1 MNLLNPSAAWWFLLV
16 PALIALYMLR
26 PRSRRKPV
34 SSLRLW
40 RELPQ
45 VERPTPRLRRPPL
58 SWLLLLQ
65 VLLLAAGAFA
75 LMQPALWAPAARHT
89 VLLLDMSGSMQTVD
103 GSSTRFEQART
114 ETREVV
120 AKLRDND
127 RITLLGV
134 GPAIITAC
142 SHCTRADFERALRDL
157 KPSAGRANWPS
168 AVSIAAGLA
177 GQAGA
182 NATTTYA
189 ISDGAFEALPDD
201 GWPPDMHFVQVG
213 SNVTNLAVTVLSAR
227 RPPNN
232 SPGYSAYARID
243 NVANSQANVQ
253 VSAVAD
259 TVPLAP
265 RRLSIPAGGHA
276 DVTWN
281 VPAGTLKL
289 TVGVNTEDALSA
301 DNQAVLFLPTE
312 SQNQVIVKSDDPSM
326 YMRAV
331 AGYHGLQP
339 ITGTVKSSAETAF
352 TVWEGELPSAL
363 PAGGLFL
370 VNPSGSLL
378 TSTGDMANLGSPD
391 TASDHP
397 LLRDLDLRALFVQRA
412 RKYDAPAWLE
422 PIVQSADGPLLLAGE
437 QDGRRIAVLA
447 FDPRESNL
455 PKLAAFPLLMANLAD
470 WLYPQSGVG
479 ALRPGEAAIVP
490 PGATVTTPGGSTAQA
505 TEAGVFADTG
515 EVGIY
520 TVSTGDDPA
529 NAQDTSHAFAVN
541 MADTAES
548 NVTPRDHPELE
559 RAAVEVAERLT
570 TEDYWSPIAAL
581 VLVLTG
587 GEWLLYC
594 LKKGRM

>member
-1 MNLLNPSAAWWFLLV
+1 MNLLNPAAAWWLLLV

-34 SSLRLW
+34 PSLRLW

-65 VLLLAAGAFA
+65 ALLLAAGAFA
-75 LMQPALWAPAARHT
+75 LMQPALWTPAARHT
-89 VLLLDMSGSMQTVD
+89 VVLLDMSGSMQTAE
-103 GSSTRFEQART
+103 GASTRFEQART
-114 ETREVV
+114 EARNV
-120 AKLRDND
+120 AGKLRDTD

-134 GPAIITAC
+134 GPTVLTAC
-142 SHCTRADFERALRDL
+142 SNCIRNDFERALREL
-157 KPSAGRANWPS
+157 TPSAGRANWP
-168 AVSIAAGLA
+168 AGLSIASGLA

-182 NATTTYA
+182 NATTTYV
-189 ISDGAFEALPDD
+189 ISDGAFADLPGD
-201 GWPPDMHFVQVG
+201 GLPSDMHFVQVG
-213 SNVTNLAVTVLSAR
+213 DNVTNLAVSVLSAR

-232 SPGYSAYARID
+232 SPGYSAYARIE
-243 NVANSQANVQ
+243 NVSTSQANVQ
-253 VSAVAD
+253 VSALAD
-259 TVPLAP
+259 TVPLPP
-265 RRLSIPAGGHA
+265 RSLSIPAGGHA
-276 DVTWN
+276 DVTWD
-281 VPAGTLKL
+281 VPAGALKL
-289 TVGVNTEDALSA
+289 TVGVDTQDALAA
-301 DNQAVLFLPTE
+301 DNQAVLFLPTN
-312 SQNQVIVKSDDPSM
+312 SQNQVIVKSDDPAM

-339 ITGTVKSSAETAF
+339 ITDTVKSSAETAF

-378 TSTGDMANLGSPD
+378 NSTGDMENLGSLD
-391 TASDHP
+391 VVAGHP
-397 LLRDLDLRALFVQRA
+397 LLRDIDLRALFVERA
-412 RKYDAPAWLE
+412 RKYEAPAWLE

-490 PGATVTTPGGSTAQA
+490 PGATVTTPGGRAVQA
-505 TEAGVFADTG
+505 TEAGVFADTH

-520 TVSTGDDPA
+520 TVSLA
-529 NAQDTSHAFAVN
+529 NVQANPQDAASLFAVN
-541 MADTAES
+541 MADINES

-559 RAAVEVAERLT
+559 RAAVEVSERVAT
-570 TEDYWSPIAAL
+570 QDYWSPLAALAL
-581 VLVLTG
+581 VLAG

-594 LKKGRM
+594 LKRGRM

>member
-1 MNLLNPSAAWWFLLV
+1 MNLLNPAAAWWLLLV
-16 PALIALYMLR
+16 PALVLLYMLR

-34 SSLRLW
+34 PSLRLW

-65 VLLLAAGAFA
+65 ALLLAAGAFA
-75 LMQPALWAPAARHT
+75 LMQPALWTPAARHT
-89 VLLLDMSGSMQTVD
+89 VVLLDMSGSMQAAE
-103 GSSTRFEQART
+103 GSRTRFEQART
-114 ETREVV
+114 EARDVVSNLREH
-120 AKLRDND
+120 D
-127 RITLLGV
+127 RVTLLGV
-134 GPAIITAC
+134 GPSVVTAC
-142 SHCTRADFERALRDL
+142 SNCLRNDFERALGEL
-157 KPSAGRANWPS
+157 KPSAGRANWP
-168 AVSIAAGLA
+168 AALSIAAGLA
-177 GQAGA
+177 GQAGG
-182 NATTTYA
+182 NGTTTYV
-189 ISDGAFEALPDD
+189 ISDGAFAALPDEGLPSD
-201 GWPPDMHFVQVG
+201 LHFVQVG
-213 SNVTNLAVTVLSAR
+213 GNVTNLAVSVLSAR

-243 NVANSQANVQ
+243 NVSSSQANVQ

-265 RRLSIPAGGHA
+265 RSLSIPAGGHA

-289 TVGVNTEDALSA
+289 TVGVNSQDALSA
-301 DNQAVLFLPTE
+301 DNQAVLFLPAN
-312 SQNQVIVKSDDPSM
+312 SQSQVIVKSDDPAM
-326 YMRAV
+326 YMRAI

-339 ITGTVKSSAETAF
+339 ITDTVQSSAETAF
-352 TVWEGELPSAL
+352 TVWEGDLPSAL

-378 TSTGDMANLGSPD
+378 TSSGDMENLGSLE
-391 TASDHP
+391 TVADHP
-397 LLRDLDLRALFVQRA
+397 LLRDIDLRALFVERA
-412 RKYDAPAWLE
+412 RKYEAPAWLE
-422 PIVQSADGPLLLAGE
+422 PIVQGADGPLLLAGE
-437 QDGRRIAVLA
+437 HEGRRIAVLA

-490 PGATVTTPGGSTAQA
+490 PGATITTPSGRAVQA
-505 TEAGVFADTG
+505 SEAGVFADTH

-520 TVSTGDDPA
+520 TVSVPNRQATP
-529 NAQDTSHAFAVN
+529 QDASRSFAVN
-541 MADTAES
+541 MTDINES

-559 RAAVEVAERLT
+559 RAAVEVAERVAT
-570 TEDYWSPIAAL
+570 QDYWSPLAALAL
-581 VLVLTG
+581 VLAG

-594 LKKGRM
+594 LRRGRM

>member
-26 PRSRRKPV
+26 PRSRRKPIP
-34 SSLRLW
+34 SLRLW

-65 VLLLAAGAFA
+65 ILLLAAGAFA

-89 VLLLDMSGSMQTVD
+89 VVLLDMSGSMQTAD
-103 GSSTRFEQART
+103 GSSTRFEQARS
-114 ETREVV
+114 EARNIVG
-120 AKLRDND
+120 KLRDND

-134 GPAIITAC
+134 GPGVVTAC
-142 SHCTRADFERALRDL
+142 SNCTRVDFERALSSL
-157 KPSAGRANWPS
+157 VPSAGHANWAS
-168 AVSIAAGLA
+168 AVSVASGLA
-177 GQAGA
+177 GQAGG

-189 ISDGAFEALPDD
+189 ISDGAFDALSSVGIPA
-201 GWPPDMHFVQVG
+201 DMHFVRVG

-232 SPGYSAYARID
+232 SPGYSAYARVENISS
-243 NVANSQANVQ
+243 SQANVQ

-265 RRLSIPAGGHA
+265 RSLSIPAGGHA

-281 VPAGTLKL
+281 VPAGALKL
-289 TVGVNTEDALSA
+289 TVGVDTRDALAA
-301 DNQAVLFLPTE
+301 DNQAVLFLPVQ
-312 SQNQVIVKSDDPSM
+312 SQNQVIVKADDPTM
-326 YMRAV
+326 YMRAIE
-331 AGYHGLQP
+331 GYHGLQP
-339 ITGTVKSSAETAF
+339 ITDTVKSSAETAF
-352 TVWEGELPSAL
+352 TVWVGELPSAL

-378 TSTGDMANLGSPD
+378 KSTGDMENLGSTNTD
-391 TASDHP
+391 SDHP
-397 LLRDLDLRALFVQRA
+397 LLRDIDLRALFVERA
-412 RKYDAPAWLE
+412 RKYEAPAWLE
-422 PIVQSADGPLLLAGE
+422 PIVQGADGPLLLAGE
-437 QDGRRIAVLA
+437 QDGRRVAVLA

-455 PKLAAFPLLMANLAD
+455 PKLMAFPLLMANVAD

-490 PGATVTTPGGSTAQA
+490 PGATVTTPSGKTAQA
-505 TEAGVFADTG
+505 TEAGVFADTS

-520 TVSTGDDPA
+520 TVSTG
-529 NAQDTSHAFAVN
+529 NAQQDNSRSFAVN
-541 MADTAES
+541 MADMKES

-559 RAAVEVAERLT
+559 RAAVEVSARLT
-570 TEDYWSPIAAL
+570 TEDYWSPLAAL
-581 VLVLTG
+581 ALVLTG

-594 LKKGRM
+594 LKRGRM

>member
-1 MNLLNPSAAWWFLLV
+1 MNLLNPAAAWWLLLV

-34 SSLRLW
+34 PSLRLW

-65 VLLLAAGAFA
+65 ALLLAAGAFA
-75 LMQPALWAPAARHT
+75 LMQPALWTPAARHT
-89 VLLLDMSGSMQTVD
+89 VVLLDMSGSMQTVE
-103 GSSTRFEQART
+103 GASTRFEQART
-114 ETREVV
+114 EARNV
-120 AKLRDND
+120 AGKLRDTD

-134 GPAIITAC
+134 GPTVLTAC
-142 SHCTRADFERALRDL
+142 SNCIRNDFERALGEL
-157 KPSAGRANWPS
+157 TPSAGRANWP
-168 AVSIAAGLA
+168 AALSIASGLA
-177 GQAGA
+177 GQAEA
-182 NATTTYA
+182 NATTTYV
-189 ISDGAFEALPDD
+189 ISDGAFADLPDA
-201 GWPPDMHFVQVG
+201 GLPSDMHFVQVG
-213 SNVTNLAVTVLSAR
+213 DNVTNLAVSVLSAR

-232 SPGYSAYARID
+232 SPGYSAYARIE
-243 NVANSQANVQ
+243 NVSTSQANVQ

-259 TVPLAP
+259 TVPLPP
-265 RRLSIPAGGHA
+265 RSLSIPAGGHA
-276 DVTWN
+276 DVTWD
-281 VPAGTLKL
+281 VPAGALKL
-289 TVGVNTEDALSA
+289 TVGVDTQDALAA
-301 DNQAVLFLPTE
+301 DNQAVLFLPTN
-312 SQNQVIVKSDDPSM
+312 SQNQVIVKSDDPAM

-339 ITGTVKSSAETAF
+339 ITDTVKSSAETAF

-378 TSTGDMANLGSPD
+378 NSTGDMENLGSLD
-391 TASDHP
+391 VVAGHP
-397 LLRDLDLRALFVQRA
+397 LLRDIDLRALFVERA
-412 RKYDAPAWLE
+412 RKYEAPAWLE

-479 ALRPGEAAIVP
+479 ALRPGEVAIVP
-490 PGATVTTPGGSTAQA
+490 PGATVTTPSGRAVQA
-505 TEAGVFADTG
+505 TEAGVFVDTH

-520 TVSTGDDPA
+520 TVSAA
-529 NAQDTSHAFAVN
+529 NGQANPQDAASSFAVN
-541 MADTAES
+541 MADINES

-559 RAAVEVAERLT
+559 RAAVEVSERVAT
-570 TEDYWSPIAAL
+570 QDYWSPLAALAL
-581 VLVLTG
+581 VLAG

-594 LKKGRM
+594 LKRGRM

>member
-1 MNLLNPSAAWWFLLV
+1 MNLLNPAGAWWLLLV

-34 SSLRLW
+34 PSLRLW

-65 VLLLAAGAFA
+65 ALLLAAGAFA
-75 LMQPALWAPAARHT
+75 LMQPALWTPAARHT
-89 VLLLDMSGSMQTVD
+89 VVLLDMSGSMQTAD
-103 GSSTRFEQART
+103 GFTTRFEQART
-114 ETREVV
+114 DARNI
-120 AKLRDND
+120 AGKLRDND

-134 GPAIITAC
+134 GPTVLTAC
-142 SHCTRADFERALRDL
+142 SNCVRNDFERALSDL
-157 KPSAGRANWPS
+157 TPSAGRADWPS
-168 AVSIAAGLA
+168 AVSVAAGLA

-182 NATTTYA
+182 NATTTYV
-189 ISDGAFEALPDD
+189 ISDGAFADLPA
-201 GWPPDMHFVQVG
+201 GGLPSDMHFVQVG
-213 SNVTNLAVTVLSAR
+213 GNVTNLAVSVLSAR

-232 SPGYSAYARID
+232 SPGYSAYARIE
-243 NVANSQANVQ
+243 NVSTSQAAVQ

-259 TVPLAP
+259 TVPLEP
-265 RRLSIPAGGHA
+265 RSLNIPAGGHA
-276 DVTWN
+276 DVTWD
-281 VPAGTLKL
+281 VPAGALKL
-289 TVGVNTEDALSA
+289 TVGVNTQDALAA
-301 DNQAVLFLPTE
+301 DNQAVLFLPTN
-312 SQNQVIVKSDDPSM
+312 SQDQVIVKSDDPTM

-339 ITGTVKSSAETAF
+339 ITDTVKGSAETAF
-352 TVWEGELPSAL
+352 TVWEGELPAAL

-370 VNPSGSLL
+370 VNP
-378 TSTGDMANLGSPD
+378 TGGLFAATGELENVSSQE
-391 TASDHP
+391 TVADHP
-397 LLRDLDLRALFVQRA
+397 LLRDIDLRALFVQRA
-412 RKYDAPAWLE
+412 RKYEAPAWLE

-437 QDGRRIAVLA
+437 QDGRRIAVLT

-490 PGATVTTPGGSTAQA
+490 PGATVTTPNGKTVKAS
-505 TEAGVFADTG
+505 EAGVFADTH

-520 TVSTGDDPA
+520 TVSVADRQA
-529 NAQDTSHAFAVN
+529 NPQDGMRSFAVN
-541 MADTAES
+541 MTDINES
-548 NVTPRDHPELE
+548 NVTPRDHRELE
-559 RAAVEVAERLT
+559 RAAVQASERLAT
-570 TEDYWSPIAAL
+570 QDYWSPLAAVAL
-581 VLVLTG
+581 VLAG

-594 LKKGRM
+594 LKRGRM

>member
-1 MNLLNPSAAWWFLLV
+1 MNLLNPAAAWWLLLV

-34 SSLRLW
+34 PSLRLW

-65 VLLLAAGAFA
+65 ALLLAAGAFA
-75 LMQPALWAPAARHT
+75 LMQPALFAPAARHT
-89 VLLLDMSGSMQTVD
+89 VVLLDMSGSMQTSD
-103 GSSTRFEQART
+103 GSTSRFERARA
-114 ETREVV
+114 EARNVSG
-120 AKLRDND
+120 KLRDTD
-127 RITLLGV
+127 RLTLLGV
-134 GPAIITAC
+134 GPSVVTAC
-142 SHCTRADFERALRDL
+142 SNCARTDFERALRDL

-182 NATTTYA
+182 NATTTYV
-189 ISDGAFEALPDD
+189 ISDGAFAALPGD
-201 GWPPDMHFVQVG
+201 GLPPDMRFVRVG
-213 SNVTNLAVTVLSAR
+213 SNVTNLAVSVLSAR

-243 NVANSQANVQ
+243 NVSNAHANVQ
-253 VSAVAD
+253 VSAIAD

-265 RRLSIPAGGHA
+265 RDLSIPAGGHA

-289 TVGVNTEDALSA
+289 TVGVNTRDALAA
-301 DNQAVLFLPTE
+301 DNQAVLFLPAN
-312 SQNQVIVKSDDPSM
+312 SQNQVIVKSDDPAM

-339 ITGTVKSSAETAF
+339 ITDTVRGSAETAF

-363 PAGGLFL
+363 PPGGLFL

-378 TSTGDMANLGSPD
+378 SSSGDMENLGSLE
-391 TASDHP
+391 TTSEHP
-397 LLRDLDLRALFVQRA
+397 LLRDIDLRALFVERA
-412 RKYDAPAWLE
+412 RKYEAPAWLE

-455 PKLAAFPLLMANLAD
+455 PKLAAFPLLMANVAD

-490 PGATVTTPGGSTAQA
+490 PGATVTTPSGRTAQA
-505 TEAGVFADTG
+505 TEAGVFAETH

-520 TVSTGDDPA
+520 TVAAPNAQAT
-529 NAQDTSHAFAVN
+529 AQDTARSFAVN
-541 MADTAES
+541 MTDINES
-548 NVTPRDHPELE
+548 NVTLQDHPELE
-559 RAAVEVAERLT
+559 RAAIEVSDRLT
-570 TEDYWSPIAAL
+570 TEDYWSPLAALAL
-581 VLVLTG
+581 VLAG

-594 LKKGRM
+594 LKRGRM